1 MLDLDKIK
9 NIHFIGIG
17 GAGMS
22 ALSYV
27 MIKRGYQVSGSDAK
41 PGYMATNL
49 AKEGALV
56 FIGHSA
62 CQIERAEV
70 VVVSTAIHPD
80 NPELVEAKKRQV
92 PVIHRSDV
100 LAYLMNKHKGV
111 AVAGA
116 HGKTTTSSMLS
127 CITCEGG
134 LDPTIVVGGIVNN
147 LGSNAVNGKSDYVVA
162 EADESDGSFLKF
174 HPDLAVITN
183 IENDHLDHYGSEEN
197 IQAAFAKFVEQ
208 IKEDGKAILCYDNAK
223 VRALGEK
230 TGKTVIS
237 YGIDSKDADYRAEN
251 IEYGKNGTTY
261 DILYKNEVIGKGQ
274 LIVPGR
280 HNVLNSLGAIAAAR
294 ELGIPLESILASLAH
309 FSGAKRRF
317 ETKGKVGGVWVVDDY
332 AHHPT
337 EIAVTLKAALQT
349 QPERLVCVFQP
360 HRYTRTQLLLD
371 QFAVAFK
378 DCDELIITDIYAASE
393 DPIPGVSGEMLAH
406 KIAETTGQKV
416 RYISGQDKIEETL
429 EREVRPG
436 DLVITMGAGDIYRL
450 GEQLV
455 QALERSEANA

>member
-174 HPDLAVITN
+174 HPYLAVITN

-337 EIAVTLKAALQT
+337 EIAVTLKAARQT

>member
-22 ALSYV
+22 ALAYV

-174 HPDLAVITN
+174 HPYLAVITN

-337 EIAVTLKAALQT
+337 EIAVTLKAARQT

>member
-174 HPDLAVITN
+174 HPYLAVITN

-337 EIAVTLKAALQT
+337 EIAVTLKAARQT

-406 KIAETTGQKV
+406 KIAKTTGQKV

>member
-174 HPDLAVITN
+174 HPYLAVITN

-197 IQAAFAKFVEQ
+197 IQATFAKFVEQ

-337 EIAVTLKAALQT
+337 EIAVTLKAARQT

>member
-174 HPDLAVITN
+174 HPYLAVITN

-223 VRALGEK
+223 VRVLGEK

-337 EIAVTLKAALQT
+337 EIAVTLKAARQT

>member
-1 MLDLDKIK
+1 MVPMPV
-9 NIHFIGIG
+9 FF
-17 GAGMS
+17 
-22 ALSYV
+22 SYFWA
-27 MIKRGYQVSGSDAK
+27 M
-41 PGYMATNL
+41 P
-49 AKEGALV
+49 
-56 FIGHSA
+56 
-62 CQIERAEV
+62 EV

-174 HPDLAVITN
+174 HPYLAVITN

-337 EIAVTLKAALQT
+337 EIAVTLKAARQT

>member
-1 MLDLDKIK
+1 
-9 NIHFIGIG
+9 
-17 GAGMS
+17 
-22 ALSYV
+22 
-27 MIKRGYQVSGSDAK
+27 
-41 PGYMATNL
+41 MATNL

-174 HPDLAVITN
+174 HPYLAVITN

-337 EIAVTLKAALQT
+337 EIAVTLKAARQT

>member
-174 HPDLAVITN
+174 HPYLAVITN
-183 IENDHLDHYGSEEN
+183 IENDHLDHYDSEEN

-337 EIAVTLKAALQT
+337 EIAVTLKAARQT

>member
-62 CQIERAEV
+62 CQIEV

-174 HPDLAVITN
+174 HPYLAVITN

-337 EIAVTLKAALQT
+337 EIAVTLKAARQT

>member
-1 MLDLDKIK
+1 
-9 NIHFIGIG
+9 
-17 GAGMS
+17 
-22 ALSYV
+22 
-27 MIKRGYQVSGSDAK
+27 
-41 PGYMATNL
+41 
-49 AKEGALV
+49 
-56 FIGHSA
+56 
-62 CQIERAEV
+62 
-70 VVVSTAIHPD
+70 
-80 NPELVEAKKRQV
+80 
-92 PVIHRSDV
+92 
-100 LAYLMNKHKGV
+100 MNKHKGV

-174 HPDLAVITN
+174 HPYLAVITN

-337 EIAVTLKAALQT
+337 EIAVTLKAARQT

>member
-127 CITCEGG
+127 CITCEEG

-174 HPDLAVITN
+174 HPYLAVITN

-337 EIAVTLKAALQT
+337 EIAVTLKAARQT

>member
-1 MLDLDKIK
+1 
-9 NIHFIGIG
+9 
-17 GAGMS
+17 MS

-174 HPDLAVITN
+174 HPYLAVITN

-337 EIAVTLKAALQT
+337 EIAVTLKAARQT

>member
-92 PVIHRSDV
+92 PVIHRSDL

-116 HGKTTTSSMLS
+116 HVKTSTSSMLS

-174 HPDLAVITN
+174 HPYLAVITN

-337 EIAVTLKAALQT
+337 EIAVTLKAARQT

>member
-174 HPDLAVITN
+174 HPYLAVITN

-294 ELGIPLESILASLAH
+294 ELGTPLESILASLAH

-337 EIAVTLKAALQT
+337 EIAVTLKAARQT

>member
-174 HPDLAVITN
+174 HPYLAVITN

-337 EIAVTLKAALQT
+337 EIAVTLKAARQT

-436 DLVITMGAGDIYRL
+436 DLVITMGAGDVTAVGPQVVAAL
-450 GEQLV
+450 QGEK
-455 QALERSEANA
+455 A

>member
-1 MLDLDKIK
+1 MVDLDKIK

-22 ALSYV
+22 ALAYV
-27 MIKRGYQVSGSDAK
+27 MIKRGYHVSGSDAK
-41 PGYMATNL
+41 PGYMATKL

-56 FIGHSA
+56 FIGHAA

-80 NPELVEAKKRQV
+80 NPELVEAHRRQV

-100 LAYLMNKHKGV
+100 LAYLMNKHKGI

-127 CITCEGG
+127 CITSDCG

-147 LGSNAVNGKSDYVVA
+147 LGSNAANGKSDYVVA

-174 HPDLAVITN
+174 NPYIAVVTN
-183 IENDHLDHYGSEEN
+183 IEDDHLDHYGSQEN
-197 IQAAFAKFVEQ
+197 IQKAFAQFVSQ
-208 IKEDGKAILCYDNAK
+208 IKDEGCAVLCYDNDR
-223 VRALGEK
+223 VRTIGEATDK
-230 TGKTVIS
+230 KVIS
-237 YGIDSKDADYRAEN
+237 YGIDSQDADYQARN
-251 IEYGKNGTTY
+251 IIYGTDGTHFDVVYQVET
-261 DILYKNEVIGKGQ
+261 IGQGH
-274 LIVPGR
+274 LIIPGR

-294 ELGIPLESILASLAH
+294 ELGLPLPDILASLEK

-317 ETKGKVGGVWVVDDY
+317 ETKGKVDGIWVVDDY

-337 EIAVTLKAALQT
+337 EIMATLKAARQT
-349 QPERLVCVFQP
+349 HPERLIVVFQP

-371 QFAVAFK
+371 EFAVAFK
-378 DCDELIITDIYAASE
+378 DADRLIVTDIYAASE
-393 DPIPGVSGEMLAH
+393 DPIPGVTGEMLAD
-406 KIAETTGQKV
+406 KVRTTTGQEV
-416 RYISGQDKIEETL
+416 EYMADQPTILDHL
-429 EREVRPG
+429 EHEAQSG
-436 DLVITMGAGDIYRL
+436 DLIMTIGAGDIYKL
-450 GEQLV
+450 GEHLV
-455 QALERSEANA
+455 QALERRN

>member
-1 MLDLDKIK
+1 VLDLDKIK

-174 HPDLAVITN
+174 HPYLAVITN

-337 EIAVTLKAALQT
+337 EIAVTLKAARQT

>member
-56 FIGHSA
+56 FIGHYA

-174 HPDLAVITN
+174 HPYLAVITN

-337 EIAVTLKAALQT
+337 EIAVTLKAARQT

>member
-1 MLDLDKIK
+1 MVDLDKIK

-22 ALSYV
+22 ALAYV
-27 MIKRGYQVSGSDAK
+27 MIKRGYHVSGSDAK
-41 PGYMATNL
+41 PGYMATKL

-56 FIGHSA
+56 FIGHAA

-80 NPELVEAKKRQV
+80 NPELVEAHRRQV

-100 LAYLMNKHKGV
+100 LAYLMNKHKGI

-127 CITCEGG
+127 CITSDCG

-147 LGSNAVNGKSDYVVA
+147 LGSNAANGKSDYVVA

-174 HPDLAVITN
+174 NPYIAVVTN
-183 IENDHLDHYGSEEN
+183 IEDDHLDHYGSQEN
-197 IQAAFAKFVEQ
+197 IQKAQFVSQ
-208 IKEDGKAILCYDNAK
+208 IKDEGCAVLCYDNDR
-223 VRALGEK
+223 VRTIGEATDK
-230 TGKTVIS
+230 KVIS
-237 YGIDSKDADYRAEN
+237 YGIDSQDADYQARN
-251 IEYGKNGTTY
+251 IIYGTDGTHFDVVYQGET
-261 DILYKNEVIGKGQ
+261 IGQGH
-274 LIVPGR
+274 LIIPGR

-294 ELGIPLESILASLAH
+294 ELGLPLPDILASLEK

-317 ETKGKVGGVWVVDDY
+317 ETKGKVDGVWVVDDY

-337 EIAVTLKAALQT
+337 EIMATLKAARQT
-349 QPERLVCVFQP
+349 HPERLIVVFQP

-371 QFAVAFK
+371 EFAVAFK
-378 DCDELIITDIYAASE
+378 DADRLIVTDIYAASE
-393 DPIPGVSGEMLAH
+393 DPIPGVTGKMLAD
-406 KIAETTGQKV
+406 KVRTTTGQEV
-416 RYISGQDKIEETL
+416 EYMADQPTILDHL
-429 EREVRPG
+429 EHEAQSG
-436 DLVITMGAGDIYRL
+436 DLIMTIGAGDIYKL
-450 GEQLV
+450 GEHLV
-455 QALERSEANA
+455 QALERRN

>member
-1 MLDLDKIK
+1 MDLDKIK

-174 HPDLAVITN
+174 HPYLAVITN

-337 EIAVTLKAALQT
+337 EIAVTLKAARQT

>member
-174 HPDLAVITN
+174 HPYLAVITN